1 MESPVSVNRQ
11 QEMAAAAME
20 ALKQQTA
27 AFDLHIEGAV
37 DAVEKSL
44 SLLILRW
51 RSKRLTEAW
60 ASYEQALATLLAKVA
75 DVELRDQAKAQWRLL
90 RDHSNEVWEQ
100 IETLIEAKA
109 EEKVSDKQDLV
120 VNGAIKPFVDSGETA
135 KAEVVVEMLAKAKAE
150 EKVGDKQ
157 DLVVN
162 GAIKPLVEE
171 EKLQEIG
178 AKQDLVK
185 SGAKQDLV
193 EIGGVKP
200 LLDPGEAAEV
210 KIEEIGAK
218 DELEECCIAEVVV
231 KESATEVE
239 DKSCTAKAEVV
250 VEMLAKDQVEKF
262 CATKVELEKRC
273 IAKVEVEEPRAN
285 QDEMEFCAAKDA
297 EFELLRFVMAG
308 CRAQD
313 NNGEYG

>member
-1 MESPVSVNRQ
+1 MESPVCVNRQ

-60 ASYEQALATLLAKVA
+60 VSYEQALATLLAKVA

-120 VNGAIKPFVDSGETA
+120 VNGAIKPLADSGETA
-135 KAEVVVEMLAKAKAE
+135 KAEVVVEMLAKNQVEEFCAAK
-150 EKVGDKQ
+150 DK
-157 DLVVN
+157 LEFC
-162 GAIKPLVEE
+162 AIK
-171 EKLQEIG
+171 
-178 AKQDLVK
+178 
-185 SGAKQDLV
+185 
-193 EIGGVKP
+193 
-200 LLDPGEAAEV
+200 
-210 KIEEIGAK
+210 
-218 DELEECCIAEVVV
+218 EVVV
-231 KESATEVE
+231 KESATEVEVE

-297 EFELLRFVMAG
+297 EFELLRFVVAG

-313 NNGEYG
+313 NNSEYG